1 MKKGLNNL
9 TTAIGV
15 VMICASIFGYGLDR
29 FGYLEIPSGNLPFV
43 LIITG
48 IGIIISGVCDVFI
61 KSDKDIKKELEIEA
75 KDERNISIN
84 RIAKSFAFDI
94 MTVLFS
100 AAITIL
106 ALIGKISAGIFFIF
120 FGIYVITQIAY
131 IYKLRTLQDK
141 M

>member
-1 MKKGLNNL
+1 MFLSNRTK
-9 TTAIGV
+9 T
-15 VMICASIFGYGLDR
+15 S
-29 FGYLEIPSGNLPFV
+29 
-43 LIITG
+43 
-48 IGIIISGVCDVFI
+48 
-61 KSDKDIKKELEIEA
+61 KKELEIEA

-131 IYKLRTLQDK
+131 IYKLRTAQDK

>member
-9 TTAIGV
+9 TIAIGI
-15 VMICASIFGYGLDR
+15 VMICASIFGYGLDQ
-29 FGYLEIPSGNLPFV
+29 FGYLEIPEGKLPFV
-43 LIITG
+43 IIIIG
-48 IGIIISGVCDVFI
+48 IGMIVGGVCDVFI
-61 KSDKDIKKELEIEA
+61 RSDREIKRELEIEA
-75 KDERNISIN
+75 KDERNVSIN

-106 ALIGKISAGIFFIF
+106 GLTGKISAGIFFIF
-120 FGIYVITQIAY
+120 FGIYMTAQIAY